1 MTWLVRF
8 LSSLN
13 IFKRESP
20 QYLTRRTPLA
30 MAFVMVIGIIALGL
44 VIDLER
50 TSRHQAELRESAEH
64 SLADLVQKI
73 DGHLRRDLMIADN
86 LANVLRYKSRFSP
99 VQLDDEA
106 RSALQMNRHIRA
118 IAVAPDNKLSH
129 ILTRDGTIDLS
140 SNQPRPDQQNLH
152 LKILARQLSGLSPTQ
167 EPILLPDPDQDVLN
181 LAVPVPGADEQ
192 SWGSLVLLID
202 RNAFLS
208 DVGLDA
214 PSSSVSLQHTES
226 THSLHVSIEHR
237 GLNGTSPITGKPHAA
252 DILALS
258 GQLDLFGTG
267 QWHIRAI
274 PQAGWDAAPEDLVP
288 FRIFLT
294 LTGLAVIVPIIIAA
308 FLIGERNRNIQM
320 LKAREANLLELS
332 QRFNLAME
340 TSNIGIWEV
349 KADNHLIWD
358 ERAATLHGKTPD
370 MEANRLEEWLD
381 LIVPDDLAAAE
392 AHFFTA
398 ICSSEPCTN
407 IYRIRTA
414 QGEIRYLRSAGA
426 SYRKS
431 DLTTHTTGIVWDVT
445 SDMMVNKTLLEAKA
459 DSDIKNAELELALDE
474 LSNREQEL
482 EELSTRLNLALASYN
497 CGIWESI
504 PYGGA
509 EIWDERMCQLYGIP
523 EAGRTVDHGTWIS
536 MIHPED
542 RFMARGLVREGPN
555 DLSAKPLTVRVPQPD
570 GSIRYVRSI
579 GKMHPMRDGSTK
591 LVGIAFDVT
600 GDMLMTQQLQ
610 AAKREAEAKNVEL
623 ELAKHRIEHNALHDP
638 LTGLANRR
646 KLDIELD
653 ALTQQSR
660 AQRMQVSILHLDL
673 DRFKQINDTLG
684 HAAGDAMLVYA
695 AQILTRNVS
704 GKDVVARIGGDEFVI
719 LIQGESDADAVA
731 ELSNRIITEIRQP
744 LDFEGFSCRC
754 GVSIGIAQASGTRI
768 DGRKMLVNADIALY
782 RAKNLGRNRYEFF
795 TQNLQSEIITQKRTA
810 DELLT
815 AIEEQ
820 QFVTWYQPQFCANSM
835 KLTGVEALVRWRHP
849 HRGILAPDAFLGIA
863 EDLNVTATLDQI
875 VLETVLKDQMRWA
888 AAGIDVPKVSVN
900 VSSKRLKDEG
910 LIETLKTLQITPG
923 RISFELI
930 ESIFLDESEDGV
942 TANLDRIKAL
952 GIDIEIDDFGTG
964 HTSIVSLLKL
974 RPKRLKIDR
983 QLVMPILES
992 RQELTL
998 VRAIIDIAKS
1008 LGVETVAEGVE
1019 TMQHAKVL
1027 RDMGCDLLQGYAFSR
1042 PLPYENFSTMAMA
1055 GFRQAS

>member
-1 MTWLVRF
+1 MRFISWLNF
-8 LSSLN
+8 LG
-13 IFKRESP
+13 RERR
-20 QYLTRRTPLA
+20 QEFRWRTPFA
-30 MAFVMVIGIIALGL
+30 MASAMVVVVVALGAL
-44 VIDLER
+44 IDFQR
-50 TSRHQAELRESAEH
+50 TSRYQADLREAAEH
-64 SLADLVQKI
+64 SLDDLVHMLE
-73 DGHLRRDLMIADN
+73 GNLRRDLMLADN
-86 LANVLRYKSRFSP
+86 LANILRYKSGFEPTR
-99 VQLDDEA
+99 LDDKA
-106 RSALQMNRHIRA
+106 RSSLRENRHVRA
-118 IAVAPDNKLSH
+118 IAIAPNNVLSH
-129 ILTRDGTIDLS
+129 IMTREGTIELLAKAS
-140 SNQPRPDQQNLH
+140 SAGNQDLH
-152 LKILARQLSGLSPTQ
+152 LKNLAQQLPRLSSST
-167 EPILLPDPDQDVLN
+167 EPRLLPDSEQGMLN
-181 LAVPVPGADEQ
+181 LAFPIHNEAGAY
-192 SWGSLVLLID
+192 WGSLVLLID
-202 RNAFLS
+202 KNMLLD
-208 DVGLDA
+208 DVGIDA
-214 PSSSVSLQHTES
+214 VTSSISLQHAENA
-226 THSLHVSIEHR
+226 HSLYIAIEHE
-237 GLNGTSPITGKPHAA
+237 GMHGFLPITGFA
-252 DILALS
+252 DAQDALP
-258 GQLDLFGTG
+258 LTTNMDLFGTG
-267 QWHIRAI
+267 KWHIHAI
-274 PQAGWDAAPEDLVP
+274 PRHGWHALPADQLS
-288 FRIFLT
+288 FRIFLA
-294 LTGLAVIVPIIIAA
+294 LAGLAVIVPIIVATVLIA
-308 FLIGERNRNIQM
+308 ERNRNIQK

-349 KADNHLIWD
+349 KEDNHLIWD
-358 ERAATLHGKTPD
+358 ERAAALHGKDSDAAT
-370 MEANRLEEWLD
+370 NRLEEWLD
-381 LIVPDDLAAAE
+381 LIVADDLAAAE
-392 AHFFTA
+392 AYFFTA
-398 ICSSEPCTN
+398 ICSTDPCTHT
-407 IYRIRTA
+407 YRITTPE
-414 QGEIRYLRSAGA
+414 GEIRYLRSAGA

-431 DLTTHTTGIVWDVT
+431 DFTTHATGIVWDVT
-445 SDMMVNKTLLEAKA
+445 SDMMVNKTLREAKA

-482 EELSTRLNLALASYN
+482 EEISTRLNLALASYN
-497 CGIWESI
+497 CGIWESV
-504 PYGGA
+504 PQGGG
-509 EIWDERMCQLYGIP
+509 ELWDERMCQLYGIP
-523 EAGRTVDHGTWIS
+523 HRGHVISHETWIS
-536 MIHPED
+536 LIHPED
-542 RFMARGLVREGPN
+542 QFIARPLIGTMPN
-555 DLSAKPLTVRVPQPD
+555 ELSAAPLTVRVPQPD

-579 GKMHPMRDGSTK
+579 GKTHAMRDGSTK

-610 AAKREAEAKNVEL
+610 AAKRDAEAKNVEL

-646 KLDIELD
+646 KLDVELD

-660 AQRMQVSILHLDL
+660 FERTQVSILHLDL

-684 HAAGDAMLVYA
+684 HAAGDAMLVHA
-695 AQILTRNVS
+695 ARILTRNVV
-704 GKDVVARIGGDEFVI
+704 GDDIVARIGGDEFVI
-719 LIQGESDADAVA
+719 LVQGSSDAEAMA

-744 LDFEGFSCRC
+744 LDFDGFSCRC

-782 RAKNLGRNRYEFF
+782 RAKNQGRNRYEFF

-820 QFVTWYQPQFCANSM
+820 QFVTWYQPQFCANTM
-835 KLTGVEALVRWRHP
+835 RLTGVEALVRWRHP

-888 AAGIDVPKVSVN
+888 AAGIDIPKVSVN

-942 TANLDRIKAL
+942 TDNLESIKAL

-983 QLVMPILES
+983 QLVIPILES

-1019 TMQHAKVL
+1019 TMQHAAIL
-1027 RDMGCDLLQGYAFSR
+1027 RDLGCDLLQGYAFSR
-1042 PLPYENFSTMAMA
+1042 PLPFENFSTMAVA
-1055 GFRQAS
+1055 GFQKAS